1 MGYKHHIFF
10 SYKRDPL
17 TIDWHR
23 EVVARIK
30 LYVCMELNLDRKDFH
45 VFFDEKTIEAGDEWV
60 EELSD
65 AIKSS
70 KCLVAIWSPDYFHS
84 PWCLTEFHSFLKRQ
98 EDLKKKGIKA
108 GLIIPASYHDGQ
120 HFPSEAKAIQF
131 LDFTEY
137 ASTIS
142 AFWRSSDAVEFEKKI
157 KEFAK
162 SIANKIEN
170 APNFDVD
177 FPFWKIENVEENNIT
192 INRIG

>member
-1 MGYKHHIFF
+1 M
-10 SYKRDPL
+10 
-17 TIDWHR
+17 
-23 EVVARIK
+23 
-30 LYVCMELNLDRKDFH
+30 YVCMELNLDRKDFH